1 MLVRADT
8 YLWAIRMY
16 KSRTLAGDAIKGGKV
31 KLEGNN
37 FKPSHEVKIE
47 ECYTLSIGTLKKI
60 IKVKDIIDKRG
71 SFEIAK
77 NYYIDCSPVIDKDT
91 KLQSMFFETNIKRSK
106 GAGRPTKKDR
116 RSLDNFS
123 E

>member
-1 MLVRADT
+1 MTLLELVGNTPLVEINR
-8 YLWAIRMY
+8 LNPNKNVKIF
-16 KSRTLAGDAIKGGKV
+16 G

>member
-37 FKPSHEVKIE
+37 FKPSHEVKIG